1 GVTFLFGL
9 APALRASSIHPVNA
23 LKGGED
29 PHSRRRLMQA
39 LIAAQVAFCFV
50 VHFVSGLFVT
60 TFDRLSN
67 QSTGFSAERILVLD
81 TIAQRA
87 QPPAYWDQAA
97 ERLRMTPGV
106 ETVALAG
113 WALLSGNGTYGTISV
128 NGGLPADTSSY
139 FLSVSSGWRDT
150 MKIPLIDGRDFRA
163 SEMGPGVAMVNE
175 EFAKAYFGGE
185 NPTGK

>member
-1 GVTFLFGL
+1 
-9 APALRASSIHPVNA
+9 
-23 LKGGED
+23 
-29 PHSRRRLMQA
+29 
-39 LIAAQVAFCFV
+39 
-50 VHFVSGLFVT
+50 
-60 TFDRLSN
+60 FDRLSN

-87 QPPAYWDQAA
+87 QPPAYWDQVA

-163 SEMGPGVAMVNE
+163 GEMGPGGAIVNE

-185 NPTGK
+185 NPTGKSFDKVEGNGARTRYQVVGLIRNARYRNMREPITPTAYI